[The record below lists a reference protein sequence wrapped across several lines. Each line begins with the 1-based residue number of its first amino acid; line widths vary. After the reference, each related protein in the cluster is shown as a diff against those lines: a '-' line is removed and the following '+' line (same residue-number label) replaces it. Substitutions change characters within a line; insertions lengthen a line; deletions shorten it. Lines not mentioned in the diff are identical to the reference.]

1 MAPPPDMP
9 DIPDMPDGEVR
20 ARVIAAHGRLFYLRL
35 ADGSDRSAVT
45 RGKRTDVVA
54 GDEVMLQDLGSG
66 QAVIERVIERVNVLR
81 RSDVRREQALAAN
94 LDQAAITLSGEPPF
108 SEELLVRVLIAAER
122 EGIDCLLIATK
133 CDIPSALSVMAPRL
147 ALYES
152 LGYRVVRV
160 ASKAD
165 PQGTVDALRPLLRG
179 RRTLLLGQS
188 GMGKSTLVNLLVPGA
203 EMATQAISEVLQAG
217 RHTTTFTRA
226 FELPG
231 GDGWL
236 IDSPGFQ
243 LFGLAHLSASEIE
256 HGMREFK
263 PLLGQCRF
271 NNCTHLHEPGCA
283 IRGAV
288 DAGRIDARRHALY
301 AQLRPA

>member
-1 MAPPPDMP
+1 MSVPGPQQAAVA
-9 DIPDMPDGEVR
+9 EAR
-20 ARVIAAHGRLFYLRL
+20 ARVVAAHGRLFYLRL
-35 ADGSDRSAVT
+35 ADGTDRSAVT

-54 GDEVMLQDLGSG
+54 GDEVVLQDLGSG
-66 QAVIERVIERVNVLR
+66 QAVIERVLERGNVLR
-81 RSDVRREQALAAN
+81 RSDTRREQPLAAN

-122 EGIDCLLIATK
+122 EGIECLLLATK
-133 CDIPSALSVMAPRL
+133 CDIPSALDAMAPRL

-165 PQGTVDALRPLLRG
+165 PQGTVQALAPLLRG
-179 RRTLLLGQS
+179 RTTLLLGQS

-231 GDGWL
+231 DEGWL

-243 LFGLAHLSASEIE
+243 LFGLSHLSASEIE

-263 PLLGQCRF
+263 PLLGRCRF
-271 NNCTHLHEPGCA
+271 HNCTHLHEPGCA
-283 IRGAV
+283 IREAV
-288 DAGRIDARRHALY
+288 DQGRIDTRRYALY
-301 AQLRPA
+301 AQLRP

>member
-1 MAPPPDMP
+1 VTTDRLVVPAPST
-9 DIPDMPDGEVR
+9 

-35 ADGSDRSAVT
+35 PDGTDLSAVT

-54 GDEVMLQDLGSG
+54 GDRVELSELGSG
-66 QAVIERVIERVNVLR
+66 QAVIERVLPRTNVLR
-81 RSDVRREQALAAN
+81 RSDQRREQALAAN

-108 SEELLVRVLIAAER
+108 SEELLARVLVAAER

-133 CDIPSALSVMAPRL
+133 CDIPSARAAMEPRL
-147 ALYES
+147 ALYER

-165 PQGTVDALRPLLRG
+165 PKGTAATVAPLLAG
-179 RRTLLLGQS
+179 RTTLLLGQS

-231 GDGWL
+231 QPGWL

-271 NNCTHLHEPGCA
+271 HNCTHLHEPGCA
-283 IRGAV
+283 IRAAV
-288 DAGRIDARRHALY
+288 ADGTIDGRRHGIY
-301 AQLRPA
+301 AQLLPR